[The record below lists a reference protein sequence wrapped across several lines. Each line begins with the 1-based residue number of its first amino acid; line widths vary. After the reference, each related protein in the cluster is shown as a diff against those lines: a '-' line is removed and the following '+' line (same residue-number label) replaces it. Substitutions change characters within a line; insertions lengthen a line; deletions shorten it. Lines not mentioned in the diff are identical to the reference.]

1 MFDLDKWQEIFET
14 IGKNKLRTFLT
25 GFSVFWGIFM
35 LIILLGSGNGLRNGF
50 EEDFKSDA
58 INSIWVYQGVTT
70 LPYKGMLPGRPIAFS
85 DSDYDVLKQSGIAKM
100 EHLSSRLSHE
110 PKNMVYG
117 QKKGNYGVVS
127 GHPGQQHAEN
137 ITIVSGRFLNDSDV
151 SDRRK
156 VITLGEPIRKELFP
170 NNDHLGKQLLVGG
183 IAFQIIGSF
192 ADKGGDGDNRR
203 AYIPISVGQAVF
215 DRPRNVHAMSLT
227 IGDATPEES
236 LVIEQKLR
244 NRLAAFHQFS
254 PEDKRAVWINNSTD
268 QFMQIVNVLNAI
280 SLFVWIIGLGTIIAG
295 IVGVGNIMMIVVK
308 ERTRE
313 IGIRKALGATPFSV
327 VSLIIMEAI
336 FITSIAGYLGL
347 VAGVFTL
354 EAVSGV
360 IEQQGIFQNPQVDMN
375 IAIIATLVLIV
386 AGTLAGLFPAIRAAS
401 ISPIEAL
408 REE

>member
-50 EEDFKSDA
+50 EEEFKSDA
-58 INSIWVYQGVTT
+58 INSIWIYQGVTT
-70 LPYKGMLPGRPIAFS
+70 LPYKGMKPGRHIAFT
-85 DSDYDVLKQSGIAKM
+85 DSDYEALDQGRVANI
-100 EHLSSRLSHE
+100 EHLSSRLSLE
-110 PKNMVYG
+110 NKDMVYG
-117 QKKGNYGVVS
+117 SKKGNYQVVA
-127 GHPGQQHAEN
+127 GHAGQQNAEN
-137 ITIVSGRFLNDSDV
+137 ITIVTGRFINDSDV
-151 SDRRK
+151 KDRRK
-156 VITLGEPIRKELFP
+156 VLVLGEPIRKELFP
-170 NNDHLGKQLLVGG
+170 NNDHVGKQLVVGG

-192 ADKGGDGDNRR
+192 KDKGGDGDNRR
-203 AYIPISVGQAVF
+203 AYIPISVGQLAF
-215 DRPRNVHAMSLT
+215 DRARNVHAISLT
-227 IGDATPEES
+227 IGNGTPEHS
-236 LVIEQKLR
+236 LVIEQNLR
-244 NRLAAFHQFS
+244 NRLASLHQFS
-254 PEDKRAVWINNSTD
+254 PEDKRAVWINNTTD
-268 QFMQIVNVLNAI
+268 QFMQILNVLNAI
-280 SLFVWIIGLGTIIAG
+280 SLFIWIIGIGTIIAG

-354 EAVSGV
+354 EAVSGL
-360 IEQQGIFQNPQVDMN
+360 IEQQGVFQNPEVDMQT
-375 IAIIATLVLIV
+375 AIIATLVLIV
-386 AGTLAGLFPAIRAAS
+386 SGTLAGLFPAIRAAS
-401 ISPIEAL
+401 ISPIAAL